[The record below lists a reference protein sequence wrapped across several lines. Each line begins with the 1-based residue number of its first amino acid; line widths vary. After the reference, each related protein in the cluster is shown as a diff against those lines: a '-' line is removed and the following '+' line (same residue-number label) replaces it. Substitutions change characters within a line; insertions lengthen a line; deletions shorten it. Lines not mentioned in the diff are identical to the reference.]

1 MIVPRASHRLLPI
14 FGIALIALAACKE
27 DLAGGCA
34 SPSLCPGQQLEVH
47 DTVLVATSVIDSAV
61 VVSGMPPLGTET
73 GLLVARYGDSRG
85 DSVVSGAVLRFDSL
99 QRQFPQVDTTKPAI
113 QVVSISSAS
122 LQFTSAPDTS
132 LIRDS
137 VRFEVIDVDANV
149 ADLDTA
155 TIHQL
160 FLTRPALG
168 TLNVKKDSL
177 AFSHAVKLDTAFI
190 RQHVT
195 VPGGRV
201 RLGVR
206 IFSYGHDST
215 GAAAVAI
222 TPVSSSTIATTGAT
236 GSTLVYEGHAAVA
249 DTVES
254 HGFTNFSR
262 SKSIGGG
269 PEFRYLANYQL
280 VLKGTPAAPAGV
292 LPVGGLPSSRV
303 YLRFALP
310 TSLIDSSTTVVR
322 ASLILHQRGDS
333 VFHDVDSISLT
344 PRVVIASPIVTD
356 VAKAALLLADVTTVP
371 LLAVRVNP
379 FETRSDTIALV
390 SRAASIITLW
400 RAEGPTRMQRAI
412 VLQSSSEGHDARR
425 FLIYSNTAADS
436 SLRPRLHLT
445 YIPRSGFG
453 LP

>member
-73 GLLVARYGDSRG
+73 GLLVARYGDGGG

-99 QRQFPQVDTTKPAI
+99 QRQFPQADTTKPVI
-113 QVVSISSAS
+113 PVVSISSAS
-122 LQFTSAPDTS
+122 LKFTCAPDTS

-155 TIHQL
+155 AIHQL
-160 FLTRPALG
+160 FLTQPALG

-177 AFSHAVKLDTAFI
+177 AISHTVKLDTAFI

-215 GAAAVAI
+215 GSAAVAI

-249 DTVES
+249 DTVDS
-254 HGFTNFSR
+254 LGFTNFSR

-310 TSLIDSSTTVVR
+310 SSLIDSSTTVVR

-344 PRVVIASPIVTD
+344 PRVVIASPLVTD

-371 LLAVRVNP
+371 LHAVRVNP

-390 SRAASIITLW
+390 SRAASIVTLW